1 MYSEITEKDVLEGKD
16 KEMILEKNRLK
27 SYKVWPFSEG
37 VCTKESVFLL
47 IIIIIIVIIID
58 DNNGNQLIDVL
69 RRFLSLQR

>member
-1 MYSEITEKDVLEGKD
+1 MFSEITEKDVLEGKD
-16 KEMILEKNRLK
+16 KEMVLEKNRLK

-47 IIIIIIVIIID
+47 TIIIIII
-58 DNNGNQLIDVL
+58 NGNQLIDVL

>member
-27 SYKVWPFSEG
+27 SYKVWPFSQG
-37 VCTKESVFLL
+37 VCTIESVFLFT
-47 IIIIIIVIIID
+47 IIIIIN